1 MSIIQISKI
10 QQRSGDL
17 VDLPQLDEAEFGFA
31 SDEKRLFIG
40 KTTGNTENVEVLTAY
55 SDIGFDQIDGAVGN
69 LDINSSVANGQLLV
83 FDSINWTNRGGN
95 VGGLIDLGDPANIK
109 INGGGID
116 YVLTTD
122 GLGNL
127 SWSPKS
133 TIVAYIA
140 NVTKANP
147 GVVTT
152 TEDIFLV
159 NGAEVTI
166 TGVNGMTQLNG
177 NSYFIGNLTNNSFS
191 LYTDVAL
198 ANTLDTTSF
207 GTYTSGGT
215 LVSVVGG
222 SEGSANA
229 GGALY
234 SIQYNYNGLI
244 EGSANLKFDFT
255 TSNMILLGNL
265 SVSGTANVGTLLA
278 ANANISNLYSNT
290 ANFANLNVTGPTVT
304 TSITTGSAG
313 TAGTITGNWTLT
325 SGSKL
330 QSTYADLAEYY
341 AADKNYTPGTVLQF
355 GGDKEVTIAKEE
367 TSKIAG
373 VVSSDPAYVMNGN
386 IQAEFPVIVALIGRI
401 KVKVIGSVL
410 KGDMMISAGNGFA
423 KASAMTPKIGTVIGK
438 AIENKFDSGEGMVEV
453 MVGRL

>member
-55 SDIGFDQIDGAVGN
+55 SDIAFDQIDGAVGN
-69 LDINSSVANGQLLV
+69 LDITAFVANGQVLAY
-83 FDSINWTNRGGN
+83 DGSNWTNRGGN
-95 VGGLIDLGDPANIK
+95 VGGLIDLGSTANLK
-109 INGGGID
+109 ISGGGID

-122 GLGNL
+122 GTGNL
-127 SWSPKS
+127 SWTPKS
-133 TIVAYIA
+133 TIVAFIQ

-147 GVVTT
+147 GVVTC

-177 NSYFIGNLTNNSFS
+177 ISYFIGNLTNNSFA
-191 LYTDVAL
+191 LYSDVAL
-198 ANTLDTTSF
+198 ANKVNTTGYS
-207 GTYTSGGT
+207 TYTSGGKI
-215 LVSVVGG
+215 VSVVGG

-229 GGALY
+229 GGTLY

-244 EGSANLKFDFT
+244 EGSENFKYDFT
-255 TSNMILLGNL
+255 TSNVILNGNI
-265 SVSGTANVGTLLA
+265 SVSGTANIG
-278 ANANISNLYSNT
+278 NLIATN
-290 ANFANLNVTGPTVT
+290 ANFANLNVSGPTVT
-304 TSITTGSAG
+304 TSITTGSSS
-313 TAGTITGNWTLT
+313 TPGTITGNWSLS

-341 AADKNYTPGTVLQF
+341 AADKAYTPGTVLEF
-355 GGDKEVTIAKEE
+355 GGEKEVTLAGPE
-367 TSKIAG
+367 SNKIAG
-373 VVSSDPAYVMNGN
+373 IVSTDPAYVMNGD
-386 IQAEFPVIVALIGRI
+386 IQTEFPVVLALIGRV
-401 KVKVIGSVL
+401 KVKVKGTVS
-410 KGDMMISAGNGFA
+410 KGDMLVSDGRGYAR
-423 KASAMTPKIGTVIGK
+423 ASILTPIIGTVIGK
-438 AIENKFDSGEGMVEV
+438 AIENKFTEEEGVIEV
-453 MVGRL
+453 LVGRL